1 MYKNPPTPPD
11 EYLCSDCYE
20 KMFVSPKNQLT
31 DFLRDNPD
39 PNGTGDNDMVD
50 LDNVENFEDIAK
62 RVAKLQQNLNE
73 QARAYNNFVKQL
85 SDVNTT
91 FYTSSTS
98 ILADIMRSP
107 DIPIEAITELGKLH
121 TSILLLTRG
130 LTELTQIET

>member
-1 MYKNPPTPPD
+1 
-11 EYLCSDCYE
+11 
-20 KMFVSPKNQLT
+20 
-31 DFLRDNPD
+31 
-39 PNGTGDNDMVD
+39 MVD